1 MELDLGAQTNESNK
15 YKKVSDLDMYQK
27 VALTTAIYPREQAII
42 YPTLGLTG
50 EAGEVANKVKKIIRD
65 GSDSKDEKLVS
76 EIKSEIGDCLWYI
89 AVLAN
94 DFDIKLSDI
103 ASANIEKLATRK
115 SKGTIHG
122 SGFTDRAKATQSI
135 NKIKGSGKTHAHKM
149 QAAIAMS
156 QRAKVA
162 SERAKDPEKKKDLA
176 SAHRVYQQYINQN
189 KKKD

>member
-1 MELDLGAQTNESNK
+1 MVEGQLELELGTVTNENHK
-15 YKKVSDLDMYQK
+15 YKKISDLDMYQK

-94 DFDIKLSDI
+94 DFNIKLSDI

-122 SGFTDRAKATQSI
+122 SGDNR
-135 NKIKGSGKTHAHKM
+135 
-149 QAAIAMS
+149 
-156 QRAKVA
+156 
-162 SERAKDPEKKKDLA
+162 
-176 SAHRVYQQYINQN
+176 
-189 KKKD
+189 

>member
-1 MELDLGAQTNESNK
+1 MNGQLELDLGAQSNESNK

-65 GSDSKDEKLVS
+65 GSNSKDEKLVS

-103 ASANIEKLATRK
+103 ASTNLIKLENRK
-115 SKGTIHG
+115 KKGTIHG
-122 SGFTDRAKATQSI
+122 SGDKR
-135 NKIKGSGKTHAHKM
+135 
-149 QAAIAMS
+149 
-156 QRAKVA
+156 
-162 SERAKDPEKKKDLA
+162 
-176 SAHRVYQQYINQN
+176 
-189 KKKD
+189 

>member
-1 MELDLGAQTNESNK
+1 MTGQLELELGAQSNESNK

-65 GSDSKDEKLVS
+65 GSNSKDEKLVS

-94 DFDIKLSDI
+94 DFNIKLSDI
-103 ASANIEKLATRK
+103 ASTNLIKLENRK
-115 SKGTIHG
+115 EKGTIRG
-122 SGFTDRAKATQSI
+122 SGD
-135 NKIKGSGKTHAHKM
+135 
-149 QAAIAMS
+149 
-156 QRAKVA
+156 QR
-162 SERAKDPEKKKDLA
+162 
-176 SAHRVYQQYINQN
+176 
-189 KKKD
+189 

>member
-1 MELDLGAQTNESNK
+1 MVEGQLELELGTVTNENHK
-15 YKKVSDLDMYQK
+15 YKKISDLDMYQK

-89 AVLAN
+89 AVLAS

-103 ASANIEKLATRK
+103 ASANLEKLEKRK
-115 SKGTIHG
+115 EKGTIHG
-122 SGFTDRAKATQSI
+122 SGDDR
-135 NKIKGSGKTHAHKM
+135 
-149 QAAIAMS
+149 
-156 QRAKVA
+156 
-162 SERAKDPEKKKDLA
+162 
-176 SAHRVYQQYINQN
+176 
-189 KKKD
+189 